1 MLASYILN
9 KFSYY
14 GRFSKKKPIENLLD
28 KPPKTNHKLDLGM
41 IDHKVKFDPWALSH
55 HRSQLKDDI
64 LEPLATNFY
73 MMWTM
78 KEYVKKPEPIKFWM
92 RQDVS

>member
-41 IDHKVKFDPWALSH
+41 IDHKVKFDP
-55 HRSQLKDDI
+55 
-64 LEPLATNFY
+64 
-73 MMWTM
+73 
-78 KEYVKKPEPIKFWM
+78 
-92 RQDVS
+92 